1 MKIKSRSFIASLG
14 LFSASF
20 GFIVPVTDGKSPAVQ
35 SEVDTPFQRLYV
47 GVSAPDA
54 IASVIKNGLLKRLR
68 EFRDVVIKPTIDEA
82 FDVFF
87 VQAIELRNR
96 GGDQT
101 GYAITVVYAKRLLL
115 HALESGLS
123 EYADKE
129 IVKGEIHDKAVYE
142 GQFMYVC
149 APDEIYRTLDKIVA
163 HIDAQVL
170 EPARQEGQKVRQEFS
185 SQHQ

>member
-35 SEVDTPFQRLYV
+35 SEVDTPFQWLYV

-68 EFRDVVIKPTIDEA
+68 EFRDVVIKPTMDEA
-82 FDVFF
+82 SDVFF
-87 VQAIELRNR
+87 VQAIELQNR
-96 GGDQT
+96 GDDLT
-101 GYAITVVYAKRLLL
+101 GYAISVVYAERLLL
-115 HALESGLS
+115 YALESDLS
-123 EYADKE
+123 EHADRG
-129 IVKGEIHDKAVYE
+129 IVKGEIHDRAVYA

-149 APDEIYRTLDKIVA
+149 ALDEIYRALDKIVA
-163 HIDAQVL
+163 DLDVRVL
-170 EPARQEGQKVRQEFS
+170 KPARRESQKVRQEFNS
-185 SQHQ
+185 RYE